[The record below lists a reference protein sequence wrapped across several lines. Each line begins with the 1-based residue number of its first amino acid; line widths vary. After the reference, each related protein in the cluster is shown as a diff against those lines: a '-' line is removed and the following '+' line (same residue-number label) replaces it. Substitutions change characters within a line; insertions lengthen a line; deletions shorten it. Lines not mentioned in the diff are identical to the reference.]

1 MLPSKWKVNFIISL
15 VYLEG
20 SILIIIIKIREAVAL
35 RMRYTKYSDNLMT
48 NLLYLVVLLLIVT
61 APCILL
67 NKKRFENGL
76 QILKIMV

>member
-48 NLLYLVVLLLIVT
+48 NLLYLVVIFYLLRQ
-61 APCILL
+61 LL
-67 NKKRFENGL
+67 FNF
-76 QILKIMV
+76 KIAL